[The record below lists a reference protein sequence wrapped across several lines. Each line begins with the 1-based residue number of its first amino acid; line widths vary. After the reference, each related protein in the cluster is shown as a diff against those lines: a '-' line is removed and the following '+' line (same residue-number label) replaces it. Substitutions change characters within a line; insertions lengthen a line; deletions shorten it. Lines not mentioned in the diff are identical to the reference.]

1 MRDMRVWLQLLV
13 KRRVAQLVRH
23 VQYLLSSTE
32 RDAVMLFVVIRQIC
46 SRQSASTMDIRVGID
61 GTAVRCAHSG
71 RTCLC
76 ANTNLAIDW
85 RLRLSRALSMKDG
98 MPLGPRGYNLL

>member
-23 VQYLLSSTE
+23 VRYLLSSTE

-46 SRQSASTMDIRVGID
+46 SRQSASTMLVRVGID

-76 ANTNLAIDW
+76 VNTNLEW
-85 RLRLSRALSMKDG
+85 RLIGDCAYRAHC
-98 MPLGPRGYNLL
+98 P